1 MTRRRDGDAPSLRIH
16 FRDGRQRRTDGAGA
30 TASIDHRRRL
40 HGAVADQPVQTVI
53 GAVDIRPGRSDDGT
67 ALRKTTG
74 RRRNRT
80 RGRDMAKGDS
90 SVVVVIISASA
101 SAASR
106 LSVIQS

>member
-80 RGRDMAKGDS
+80 RGRNVAEGDS
-90 SVVVVIISASA
+90 SIVVVVVAAA
-101 SAASR
+101 SAASP